1 MGGHCWCSVVGQASD
16 EVEENGV
23 DNSPGLE
30 AGLGGE
36 EDRSPVFADGHMPGQ
51 LG

>member
-1 MGGHCWCSVVGQASD
+1 MVDQESEG
-16 EVEENGV
+16 VEENGV
-23 DNSPGLE
+23 GNSPGLE
-30 AGLGGE
+30 AGLGEEE